1 MKIELSYIIATY
13 NRLAFLKITLEK
25 LLAKL
30 QPGEEIVIVD
40 GNSTDG
46 TKEYLQQLFEQRKIH
61 QFLSEPDKNQAHAW
75 NKAMLMAKGILIKKI
90 IDDDVFDYQSI
101 RKCKDHMLQHP
112 LVDVVLSNDLSS
124 LFNDHK
130 IIHPDTRIP
139 EFEKW
144 CKGLL
149 PSFSFGDVHMLIRR
163 SSLSYIGLY
172 NTAYVMMD
180 WEYALRI
187 SYLKANIVYYT
198 GYNALSVAH
207 PQTVTSSANKQLINL
222 QGKRGAIFYE
232 YDGDNSDMSYWSRL
246 KIFIGKI
253 IYRSKSSTS
262 LVNPNLTGINNI
274 YEHYYKAI
282 AEINKNEHFKFL
294 NSR

>member
-25 LLAKL
+25 LLAEL

-46 TKEYLQQLFEQRKIH
+46 TKEYLQQLFEQVKIH
-61 QFLSEPDKNQAHAW
+61 QFISEPDKNQAHGW
-75 NKAMLMAKGILIKKI
+75 NKAMLMAKGTLIKKI

-101 RKCKDHMLQHP
+101 RKCKDHMLQYP

-124 LFNDHK
+124 LLNDHK
-130 IIHPDTRIP
+130 TIHRDTRIP
-139 EFEKW
+139 EFKKW

-180 WEYALRI
+180 WEYSLRI

-246 KIFIGKI
+246 KIFIGEI
-253 IYRSKSSTS
+253 IYRPKKSPCSID
-262 LVNPNLTGINNI
+262 PNQTDITGI
-274 YEHYYKAI
+274 YEHYYKALT
-282 AEINKNEHFKFL
+282 EINKDDNFTFL
-294 NSR
+294 SSR

>member
-13 NRLAFLKITLEK
+13 NRLPFLKITLEK
-25 LLAKL
+25 LLAEL

-46 TKEYLQQLFEQRKIH
+46 TKEYLQQLFEQGKIH
-61 QFLSEPDKNQAHAW
+61 QYISEPDKNQAHAW
-75 NKAMLMAKGILIKKI
+75 NKAMLMAKGTVIKKI
-90 IDDDVFDYQSI
+90 IDDDVFDYPSI
-101 RKCKDHMLQHP
+101 RKCKDYMLQNP
-112 LVDVVLSNDLSS
+112 SVDVILSNDLSS
-124 LFNDHK
+124 LFNNHK
-130 IIHPDTRIP
+130 TIHPDTRIP

-144 CKGLL
+144 SKGLL

-180 WEYALRI
+180 WEYSLRI

-207 PQTVTSSANKQLINL
+207 PQTVTSSANKELIDL
-222 QGKRGAIFYE
+222 QGKRSAVFYE

-253 IYRSKSSTS
+253 IYRPKNSTKV
-262 LVNPNLTGINNI
+262 VNQADIIAI
-274 YEHYYKAI
+274 YEHYYSALT
-282 AEINKNEHFKFL
+282 EFNKNGDFKFL
-294 NSR
+294 NSH